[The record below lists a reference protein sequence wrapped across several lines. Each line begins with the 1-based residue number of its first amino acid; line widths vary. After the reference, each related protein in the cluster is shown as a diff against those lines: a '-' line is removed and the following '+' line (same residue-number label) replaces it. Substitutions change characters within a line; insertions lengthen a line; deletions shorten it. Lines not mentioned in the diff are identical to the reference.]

1 MQKLLAD
8 VKATFSKG
16 TLLSTGTPHTQTFN
30 FSNPSE
36 QVRRYPTTRVDYNL
50 TSKHRVGMSYYLQQY
65 RSFPDTLNSMDARYP
80 GFGGEGGQD
89 SDRWSVVGNWRWT
102 VSANMVNEVRGGA
115 TGGAVQFAS
124 RLSKDAYAPYNGFYL
139 TTPIMTSPLSRTN
152 ANERDAPTYF
162 FEDSVSWIRGKHAL
176 AIGGTFTQINLNYV
190 NHYLAPNIS
199 LGVDS
204 NDPAEVAGM
213 FASGNFPGSSS
224 TDRNN
229 ARSLY
234 ALLTG
239 RVTQISGTG
248 YLDGSTGKYVYNGDS
263 TQLAHQRE
271 LGVYIQDS
279 WRVRPDLTATF
290 GVRYQLQLPFVPGN
304 DFYSRPLNY
313 ANTFG
318 YSGMTASG
326 NPNLFAPCG
335 GTGYPACTGSLTQFT
350 GYKAGD
356 QSYSTDANNVAP
368 SLGVAWR
375 PSINNSGWLA
385 KILSSDPVF
394 RAGYSIAYTREGM
407 QAISGLYSYN
417 PGGNVNATRNM
428 SLGNLVSTTS
438 QLPLLYRNPS
448 QLGPPTFPES
458 PTYPITGT
466 TNDSVNEFSPQ
477 TKTPYISL
485 DDGQLPARHLEEH
498 GG

>member
-1 MQKLLAD
+1 
-8 VKATFSKG
+8 
-16 TLLSTGTPHTQTFN
+16 
-30 FSNPSE
+30 
-36 QVRRYPTTRVDYNL
+36 
-50 TSKHRVGMSYYLQQY
+50 
-65 RSFPDTLNSMDARYP
+65 MDARYP

-102 VSANMVNEVRGGA
+102 VSPNMVNEVRGGA

-124 RLSKDAYAPYNGFYL
+124 RLSKEAYAPYNGFYL

-162 FEDSVSWIRGKHAL
+162 LEDSVSWIRGKHAL

-190 NHYLAPNIS
+190 NHYLAPNVS

-213 FASGNFPGSSS
+213 FASGNFPGAST

-239 RVTQISGTG
+239 RVTQISGTS
-248 YLDGSTGKYVYNGDS
+248 YLDGSTGKYVYLGDS

-304 DFYSRPLNY
+304 DFYSRPLDY

-318 YSGMTASG
+318 YSGITASG

-356 QSYSTDANNVAP
+356 QSVPNRREQHRAQP
-368 SLGVAWR
+368 GRGVAADHQQQRLAGEDPELR
-375 PSINNSGWLA
+375 PGVPSGILHCLHPRGHAGDFGPLQLQPRRQCERHPQHEPRQPGLDHQPAAPALSQPVTTRAAVVPRIAELPHHRDDERQRERVLA
-385 KILSSDPVF
+385 ADEDAVRP
-394 RAGYSIAYTREGM
+394 
-407 QAISGLYSYN
+407 
-417 PGGNVNATRNM
+417 
-428 SLGNLVSTTS
+428 
-438 QLPLLYRNPS
+438 
-448 QLGPPTFPES
+448 
-458 PTYPITGT
+458 
-466 TNDSVNEFSPQ
+466 
-477 TKTPYISL
+477 L
-485 DDGQLPARHLEEH
+485 DDGQLPAGPHEEH